1 VEVLVDLEVI
11 VAYDVEV
18 DERVEL
24 VLADLVLVPKPLTDT
39 VGVAVLLLEGNI
51 VLDMEGDPVDV
62 LVKVTV
68 LVCVFVIRDV
78 DVSL

>member
-1 VEVLVDLEVI
+1 MDLEVI